1 METMLMET
9 VAAVNAQFKVDGNVW
24 ADQVIQR
31 ALAINIVQIEQL
43 LMPKKQFNVVLKY
56 RKQLLFHISL
66 HH

>member
-24 ADQVIQR
+24 VDQAIQR

-43 LMPKKQFNVVLKY
+43 LMLEKQFNVVRKY
-56 RKQLLFHISL
+56 RKQLSYHISL